1 LLCRLVDICLA
12 ICGFEVHGS
21 EIRLNRR
28 GRAMQDFIFE
38 ANIADDKKLLATEMD
53 DSKIAMLRK
62 LLTEE
67 KAKLTDFHSKKQRS
81 NAAE

>member
-1 LLCRLVDICLA
+1 
-12 ICGFEVHGS
+12 
-21 EIRLNRR
+21 
-28 GRAMQDFIFE
+28 MQDFIFE